1 MVDGE
6 EVEDVVEFTYL
17 GAIVDKEGEGNHAGH
32 YPPSAKGTRH
42 IQETRKGLGS

>member
-17 GAIVDKEGEGNHAGH
+17 GAIVDKEGEGNQDIMHR
-32 YPPSAKGTRH
+32 PH
-42 IQETRKGLGS
+42 IPETRKGLGS